1 MVTAP
6 SGLHDLRRNRLTAL
20 ILVSMAL
27 EILLL
32 LVLLLHSRAHV
43 RRSFPG
49 QAPAGSSPE
58 PGAWPVCPRVALIV
72 PLTGNSPEM
81 EPALTS
87 LLSQPYPNYEMVLV
101 TRNLDDPATPLVRA
115 LLARHPHS
123 RHIVSGPAVG
133 CSQKNHNILAGVGA
147 LDDAVEIL
155 VFCDSTHQARDN
167 FLRDLIHPLVTG
179 AASLTTGFHR
189 IIPGDARVPTLGML
203 QTVLTLH
210 LLHGFAFIALPWGGA
225 TAMLRSAFHYYGIA
239 GVLGHNV
246 LDDFPLGLRLLRFGI
261 RARPVA
267 TAILDTPVAG
277 QTRLDWDTWLTR
289 QLLYLKYCMPGTW
302 LAATLTVWVLAGPIL
317 LAVLAGLGGMVGLV
331 SPSLALVS
339 LGFLLTL
346 TAIGAW
352 CRTLVP
358 QPVPLGPW
366 LLAFFANIFM
376 ACGCYLKTWR
386 TDTIAWRGISYRV
399 TWGGRVRKIIRS
411 PEPQRHPR

>member
-1 MVTAP
+1 MLA
-6 SGLHDLRRNRLTAL
+6 
-20 ILVSMAL
+20 SMAL

-32 LVLLLHSRAHV
+32 LVLLGHSRQHV

-49 QAPAGSSPE
+49 RDPGGNPPE
-58 PGAWPVCPRVALIV
+58 SGAWPAYPRVALII

-81 EPALTS
+81 ETALES
-87 LLSQPYPNYEMVLV
+87 LLSQPYPNYETVLV
-101 TRNLDDPATPLVRA
+101 TRDPEDPAIPLVRA

-123 RHIVSGPAVG
+123 RHIVSGPAAG

-147 LDDAVEIL
+147 LDDSVEIL
-155 VFCDSTHQARDN
+155 VFCDSTHQARPN

-225 TAMLRSAFHYYGIA
+225 TAMLRSAFHDYGIA
-239 GVLGHNV
+239 GVLGTKV
-246 LDDFPLGLRLLRFGI
+246 LDDFPLGQRLLRFGI
-261 RARPVA
+261 RAVPVP
-267 TAILDTPVAG
+267 TAILDTHLTG
-277 QTRLDWDTWLTR
+277 QTMAGWNTWLTR
-289 QLLYLKYCMPGTW
+289 QLLYLKYCLPSVW
-302 LAATLTVWVLAGPIL
+302 LPSALVVWVLAGPIL
-317 LAVLAGLGGMVGLV
+317 LAVMAVLGAMVGLV
-331 SPSLALVS
+331 APNLALVS

-358 QPVPLGPW
+358 HPAPLGPW
-366 LLAFFANIFM
+366 LLAFYANIFM
-376 ACGCYLKTWR
+376 ASWCYLKTWR
-386 TDTIAWRGISYRV
+386 TKTIAWHGISYRV
-399 TWGGRVRKIIRS
+399 TWGGRVQKIILTPA
-411 PEPQRHPR
+411 PERNP